1 MRMQKDQAINL
12 SKMKDKFFV
21 ELEEV
26 LKEEQ
31 KKMSRTNIKK
41 ERKRKE
47 KMEKQMKEG
56 VIND

>member
-1 MRMQKDQAINL
+1 MQKDQAINL

>member
-1 MRMQKDQAINL
+1 MQKDQPINL

-31 KKMSRTNIKK
+31 KKMSRTNNKK